1 MYACGDPPPPGS
13 DHPAPRPTGP
23 GVDSNRPLW
32 AERFRVA
39 KQIVIGHRGWVFV
52 GDVSTAGDEVV
63 INNARN
69 VRRWGTKS
77 GLGEL
82 AEHGPLSDT
91 MLDPAGTVRMHRL
104 AVIASIDCNAEAWHG
119 K

>member
-1 MYACGDPPPPGS
+1 M
-13 DHPAPRPTGP
+13 
-23 GVDSNRPLW
+23 
-32 AERFRVA
+32 A